1 MSGTFYY
8 FKQILIVPWRHDG
21 ASSNIQFRSEMRIWL
36 RFDVTER
43 SEHSFESQKH
53 SHTLLWHLYIILFT
67 WLCLLELIPNI
78 PLSTV
83 RSPTH
88 VNIYTCSWL
97 FCRQFPHFNSTMN
110 TSGMLSCSQVMLGS
124 LILSSCGVLLGKRS
138 ACFCSAP
145 CFLFEEAGLPL
156 KTLHTP
162 AGEDNEIGVC
172 DWTPS
177 LI

>member
-88 VNIYTCSWL
+88 VNIYT
-97 FCRQFPHFNSTMN
+97 
-110 TSGMLSCSQVMLGS
+110 SGMLSCSQVVLGS

-145 CFLFEEAGLPL
+145 CFLFEETGLPL